1 MEILSLGKEPIS
13 ADSPTGSDVRYEPE
27 FEQLQAE
34 IDKMSTPSASG
45 GIDWATVDKLA
56 QQILA
61 EKAKDLLV
69 ASYLAVAQ
77 IHINKVEG
85 LATGLTIYRDLL
97 AHYWEDLYPTKKRK
111 KGRVAAIEWWIE
123 KSQSALEG
131 IQPPPFPPEKVEE
144 YRKIVQEIDELL
156 KGCLDDAPLV
166 RPLERFI
173 DTLPVKSQQVAEEK
187 SAPVAAEEPAQ
198 DKAAS
203 AQTPPVQAQQPAAV
217 QSGEIGSEADADKAA
232 REAFKMLRRAA
243 DFFHTNDLTNPKG
256 YRWRRIAGWSM
267 VEAIPP
273 NTDKQTEIPPPADR
287 EGFEQTLTDLKEK
300 GNWEALIRATEERF
314 QAALLWLDLTR
325 YTADALESLGKDYF
339 RAWEA
344 VCQETAYFVQRVPGI
359 ENLSYADG
367 SPFSDHETL
376 QWLKGI
382 RLGGESAEAAHGPA
396 GRASQ
401 NGESDA
407 MAETLAK
414 FQSLAKKR
422 GKLPEAVDALQ
433 QEMRNSFSR
442 RERLLWRM
450 GLVEAIMNAKK
461 GGLVRP
467 HVDAI
472 LEDIDAYR
480 LEEWDPVLAVK
491 GLRVAWFGLNACG
504 DKADESESASV
515 LSRIARLDP
524 AEGMRLAKK

>member
-1 MEILSLGKEPIS
+1 MEISSLGKEPIS

-27 FEQLQAE
+27 FEELQAE
-34 IDKMSTPSASG
+34 IDKMSMPSASG

-56 QQILA
+56 KQILA

-97 AHYWEDLYPTKKRK
+97 SHYWDDLYPTKKRK

-123 KSQSALEG
+123 KSQNALEG
-131 IQPPPFPPEKVEE
+131 VQTAPLPAEKIEG
-144 YRKIVQEIDELL
+144 YRNIIGEIDELL
-156 KGCLDDAPLV
+156 KAYLEDAPLL

-173 DTLPVKSQQVAEEK
+173 DSLPTKSEGSAQASTAESPSEK
-187 SAPVAAEEPAQ
+187 APEQEKP
-198 DKAAS
+198 AS
-203 AQTPPVQAQQPAAV
+203 ASQKPSAEAQQPSPAV
-217 QSGEIGSEADADKAA
+217 SGEIASETDAEKVA

-243 DFFHTNDLTNPKG
+243 DFFHANDLSNPKG
-256 YRWRRIAGWSM
+256 YRWRRLAGWSM
-267 VEAIPP
+267 IQILPP
-273 NTDKQTEIPPPADR
+273 NTDKKTEIPPPVDR
-287 EGFEQTLTDLKEK
+287 EGIEQTLNDLKEK
-300 GNWEALIRATEERF
+300 GSWEALIRAAEERLVG
-314 QAALLWLDLTR
+314 ALLWLDLSR
-325 YTADALESLGKDYF
+325 YTAEALEGLGEGYQDA
-339 RAWEA
+339 RQALCE
-344 VCQETAYFVQRVPGI
+344 ETAYFVQRIPGI
-359 ENLSYADG
+359 ENLSYSDG

-382 RLGGESAEAAHGPA
+382 LPGTESAPPSSGQP
-396 GRASQ
+396 SQ
-401 NGESDA
+401 GDESNA

-467 HVDAI
+467 HLDAI
-472 LEDIDAYR
+472 LEDIDTYR

>member
-1 MEILSLGKEPIS
+1 
-13 ADSPTGSDVRYEPE
+13 
-27 FEQLQAE
+27 
-34 IDKMSTPSASG
+34 MSMPSASG
-45 GIDWATVDKLA
+45 GIDWAKVDKLA
-56 QQILA
+56 KQILA

-85 LATGLTIYRDLL
+85 FVTGLTIYRDLL
-97 AHYWEDLYPTKKRK
+97 AHHWEGLYPTKKRK

-131 IQPPPFPPEKVEE
+131 IQSPALPPEKIEE
-144 YRKIVQEIDELL
+144 YRKIVQEVDELL
-156 KGCLDDAPLV
+156 KGCLDDAPLL

-173 DTLPVKSQQVAEEK
+173 DNLPVKSQQVAEEK
-187 SAPVAAEEPAQ
+187 STPVSAEEPAPK
-198 DKAAS
+198 KAAP
-203 AQTPPVQAQQPAAV
+203 AQSQQPPAA
-217 QSGEIGSEADADKAA
+217 QPGEVGSEADADKVA

-243 DFFHTNDLTNPKG
+243 DFFHTNDLANPKG

-267 VEAIPP
+267 IQAIPP
-273 NTDKQTEIPPPADR
+273 HTDKQTEIPPPVDR

-300 GNWEALIRATEERF
+300 GSWEALIRTAEERF
-314 QAALLWLDLTR
+314 EGALLWLDLTR
-325 YTADALESLGKDYF
+325 YTAEALESLGKDYF
-339 RAWEA
+339 PAWEA
-344 VCQETAYFVQRVPGI
+344 VCQETAYFIQRVPGI
-359 ENLSYADG
+359 ETLSYADG
-367 SPFSDHETL
+367 SPFSDHETR

-382 RLGGESAEAAHGPA
+382 RLAGESAEAVDGPA
-396 GRASQ
+396 SGAGQ
-401 NGESDA
+401 GAESDA
-407 MAETLAK
+407 MAETLAR

-422 GKLPEAVDALQ
+422 GKLAEAVDGLQ
-433 QEMRNSFSR
+433 QEMRNAFSR

-467 HVDAI
+467 QLDAI
-472 LEDIDAYR
+472 LDEIDTYR

-504 DKADESESASV
+504 DKSDESESASV
-515 LSRIARLDP
+515 LSRLARLDP
-524 AEGMRLAKK
+524 AEGIRLAKK

>member
-27 FEQLQAE
+27 FEKLQAE
-34 IDKMSTPSASG
+34 IDKMSMPSASG

-56 QQILA
+56 KQILGG
-61 EKAKDLLV
+61 KAKDLLV

-97 AHYWEDLYPTKKRK
+97 THYWENLYPTKKRK

-131 IQPPPFPPEKVEE
+131 VQPPPLPAEKIEE
-144 YRKIVQEIDELL
+144 YRKIVQEIDERL
-156 KGCLDDAPLV
+156 KGCLDDAPLL

-173 DTLPVKSQQVAEEK
+173 DTLPVKSQEVAEATSPPTAAKEPVQEK
-187 SAPVAAEEPAQ
+187 P
-198 DKAAS
+198 AS
-203 AQTPPVQAQQPAAV
+203 AQTPPAQREQPPAE
-217 QSGEIGSEADADKAA
+217 QSGEMGSEIDADKIA
-232 REAFKMLRRAA
+232 REAFKMLRRGS
-243 DFFHTNDLTNPKG
+243 DFFFTNDLTSPKG
-256 YRWRRIAGWSM
+256 YRWRRLAGWSM
-267 VEAIPP
+267 IETIPP
-273 NTDKQTEIPPPADR
+273 STDKQTEIPPPVDR
-287 EGFEQTLTDLKEK
+287 EGFEQSLTDLKEK
-300 GNWEALIRATEERF
+300 GNWEALIRAAEERF
-314 QAALLWLDLTR
+314 QGALLWLDLTR
-325 YTADALESLGKDYF
+325 YTAEALESLGKDYF
-339 RAWEA
+339 QAWEA
-344 VCQETAYFVQRVPGI
+344 LCQETAYFIQRVPGT

-367 SPFSDHETL
+367 SPFADHETR

-382 RLGGESAEAAHGPA
+382 FPGTESAAPDA
-396 GRASQ
+396 GQPSQ
-401 NGESDA
+401 GVETNA

-467 HVDAI
+467 HLDAI
-472 LEDIDAYR
+472 LEDIDTYR

-491 GLRVAWFGLNACG
+491 GLRVTWFGLNACG
-504 DKADESESASV
+504 DKSDESESASV